1 MKLTKRLL
9 TKLIEDE
16 RREVAAEAALRE
28 EVRRHIR
35 LVLEAPS
42 MDDLVAGLGK
52 EKVKDFDSLKGV
64 IEKFVDAG
72 GDKGV
77 FKDKEGLDKLKVAYK
92 EQGGKET
99 EVDTV
104 AKEIV
109 SGKMQVSGDVAG
121 AAKAAANALGSEEIA
136 GQLAQVVT
144 KLKGGT
150 DVGQLSTSQK
160 EPLAQLG
167 AKLVFG
173 DRQQTVNAAK
183 ALSKVGQ
190 KK

>member
-28 EVRRHIR
+28 EVRRHIK

-52 EKVKDFDSLKGV
+52 EKVKDFDSLKDV

-77 FKDKEGLDKLKVAYK
+77 FKDKEGLDKLKAAYK
-92 EQGGKET
+92 DQGGKET